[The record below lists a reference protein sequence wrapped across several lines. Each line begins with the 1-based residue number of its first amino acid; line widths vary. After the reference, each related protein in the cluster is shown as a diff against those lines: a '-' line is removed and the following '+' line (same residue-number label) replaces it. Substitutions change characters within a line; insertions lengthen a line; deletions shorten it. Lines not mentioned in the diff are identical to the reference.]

1 MRLRDVVH
9 RYNIRYKGIK
19 KQLEVDFI
27 ANLGSKRYYI
37 QSAYSLPSIEKIHQ
51 EKASLLYI
59 DDSFKKK

>member
-27 ANLGSKRYYI
+27 ANLGSKRYY
-37 QSAYSLPSIEKIHQ
+37 SIDVTYGLGGCIFRLCAFCFFFVKT
-51 EKASLLYI
+51 L
-59 DDSFKKK
+59 

>member
-27 ANLGSKRYYI
+27 ANLGSKRYYSMYGLGGCI
-37 QSAYSLPSIEKIHQ
+37 FRLCAFGFFFVKTL
-51 EKASLLYI
+51 
-59 DDSFKKK
+59 